1 MKKKLVFTLL
11 GVVIAVTV
19 GMPQLQQFISLS
31 RNDKNLQNQISITA
45 STYADMQ
52 EQLNLADES
61 LQKSGRAACLDSVS
75 IAIAVS
81 FIIGAELQNVTAIGA
96 VDGILG
102 DVFMTSD
109 INELAGLTSDIS
121 QLKFAM
127 TVTDADA
134 FLSSVKEL
142 DLLYDSISVNTD
154 SKQADIV
161 VPVVTGS
168 YVSVKADVGST
179 ELPLNDAESVLD
191 STEEVK

>member
-61 LQKSGRAACLDSVS
+61 LQKSGRATCLDSVS
-75 IAIAVS
+75 VAKAVS
-81 FIIGAELQNVTAIGA
+81 SVNGAELQNVTAIGG
-96 VDGILG
+96 VDGISG

-109 INELAGLTSDIS
+109 INELSGLTSDIS

-134 FLSSVKEL
+134 FLSGVKEL

-179 ELPLNDAESVLD
+179 ELPLNDAESVPD
-191 STEEVK
+191 GTEEVK

>member
-61 LQKSGRAACLDSVS
+61 LQKSGRATCLDSVS
-75 IAIAVS
+75 VAKAVS
-81 FIIGAELQNVTAIGA
+81 SVNGAELQNVTAIGV
-96 VDGILG
+96 VDGISG